1 MQEHPVILLTMPGSI
16 ESFSEGSDHR
26 RSFIVGLAALLEIP
40 ERRIVIV
47 SVRSGSIIVELAFV
61 RDAASS
67 TAPLDIVSGLKD
79 AAAAGR
85 LQAFD
90 ATGLSVGGQTVSLPV
105 SSSADLSPSIIAA
118 IMGPILAA
126 LLVHSYVF
134 VRVKAIKA
142 ADSKLWIAASV
153 IFGPFVW
160 LIWSVREGPRKRSNK
175 VYSNADIAVS
185 YFVFS
190 FCFFLACSYSCAG
203 EHFSFR

>member
-1 MQEHPVILLTMPGSI
+1 MSGSI

-26 RSFIVGLAALLEIP
+26 RSFIVGLAALLQIP

-47 SVRSGSIIVELAFV
+47 SVSSGSIIVEIAFV

-79 AAAAGR
+79 AAAAGK

-90 ATGLSVGGQTVSLPV
+90 ATGLSVGGQTVSLPM

-118 IMGPILAA
+118 IVGPILAA

-134 VRVKAIKA
+134 VRIKALKA

-160 LIWSVREGPRKRSNK
+160 FIWSVRQG
-175 VYSNADIAVS
+175 
-185 YFVFS
+185 
-190 FCFFLACSYSCAG
+190 
-203 EHFSFR
+203 